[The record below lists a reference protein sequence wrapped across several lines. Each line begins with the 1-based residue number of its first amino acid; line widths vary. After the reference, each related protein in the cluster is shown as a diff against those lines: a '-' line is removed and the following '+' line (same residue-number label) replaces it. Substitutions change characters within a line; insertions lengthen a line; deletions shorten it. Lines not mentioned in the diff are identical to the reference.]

1 MKSYRDYLALKGL
14 EPIVIERTVKAEGD
28 WVVVSSYL
36 PAQIVPAS
44 PKKRNAG
51 AKAKVAA

>member
-14 EPIVIERTVKAEGD
+14 EPIVIERTVKAAGD

-36 PAQIVPAS
+36 PAQIVLATQN
-44 PKKRNAG
+44 KRKSA
-51 AKAKVAA
+51 